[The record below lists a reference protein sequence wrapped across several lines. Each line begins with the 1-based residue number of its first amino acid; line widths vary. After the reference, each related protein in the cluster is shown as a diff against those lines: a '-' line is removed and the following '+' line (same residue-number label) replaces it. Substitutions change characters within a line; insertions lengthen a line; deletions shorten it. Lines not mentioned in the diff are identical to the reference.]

1 MTKLSDLGP
10 PPITGTRHGG
20 PPKHEPDHFVLCSVC
35 GQAIDM
41 RDLRQ
46 VFWHDVPK
54 HEPLELDS

>member
-10 PPITGTRHGG
+10 ETKDKRHAG
-20 PPKHEPDHFVLCSVC
+20 PPRQEEGQFMLCLTC
-35 GQAIDM
+35 GQAIEM

-46 VFWHDVPK
+46 VFWHDQPG